1 MLAFFH
7 EYLYVP
13 IYNFLIYLVGVL
25 PGADVGLAVIMVTLV
40 IKIVTMPLSF
50 SALKTQRAMKEIEP
64 LLKGL
69 KEKYKDDKEKQA
81 KEMFA
86 LYKEYGIKPFSSILM
101 MFIQIP
107 VLISLF
113 LVFQNEPLDKVNP
126 DILYAFI
133 QDPGTFSPLLF
144 GIFLISGHH
153 LVLAVLAAVTQFVQ
167 AYYAIPVPPKSE
179 KTASTPESM
188 QVEFGRA
195 MAVQARYVLP
205 IIIGVVAYASG
216 AIALYLI
223 TSNLVGILQEFIVR
237 KKNLRGAPKSV

>member
-40 IKIVTMPLSF
+40 VKVVTMPLSF

-64 LLKGL
+64 LLKEL

-107 VLISLF
+107 IVISLF
-113 LVFQNEPLDKVNP
+113 LVFQKEPLDKVNP
-126 DILYAFI
+126 EILYSFI

-153 LVLAVLAAVTQFVQ
+153 LVLALLAGVTQLIQ
-167 AYYAIPVPPKSE
+167 AHYAIPVPPKSE

-188 QVEFGRA
+188 QAEFGRA
-195 MAVQARYVLP
+195 LAIQARYILP
-205 IIIGVVAYASG
+205 VVIAVVAYASG

-237 KKNLRGAPKSV
+237 KKNLRGTPVKV